1 MNRLA
6 IVLLL
11 AGGLLVGLTGV
22 AVANWGGSDTGA
34 QPGHGDGHHGLRGV
48 IVSVS
53 TSSVVIKT
61 HKSGEVTVAVDA
73 NTKVKLGRHLAGTLA
88 DLKAGEFV
96 MVFPATSTAKAIIV
110 MTKGEGHHHGG
121 GCGSNTPATPASPPQ

>member
-53 TSSVVIKT
+53 TSSVVIKS
-61 HKSGEVTVAVDA
+61 HKSGEVTVAVDDS
-73 NTKVKLGRHLAGTLA
+73 TKVKLGREKAGTLA
-88 DLKAGEFV
+88 DLKAGERV
-96 MVFPATSTAKAIIV
+96 LVFPATGTAKAIIILP
-110 MTKGEGHHHGG
+110 KGEGHHHGG
-121 GCGSNTPATPASPPQ
+121 GCGSNTSATPASTAQ